1 MMMMVVVL
9 ATVTRPGLVITGFP
23 PVGGSALTRL
33 LFRSELSPPQ

>member
-1 MMMMVVVL
+1 MMMVVVVL
-9 ATVTRPGLVITGFP
+9 ATVMRPGLVIPGFL